1 MSLRCSL
8 DFVRTIALL
17 VLVAAAMPA
26 SSADG
31 QPANPPVA
39 SDADDASAHFRVD
52 MHAERDGQ
60 RYVMRRYVDGPRSR
74 MEAEVDGQKMVII
87 DLGDAQG
94 TTYMLMPTMKR
105 AMKSSTASLQANS
118 GGGNDGTPTPEQ
130 AEAAVELLGTERLGG
145 KTAEKYRVTMPEG
158 TGLMWIEASTQL
170 PLRMEAEGMAVEMK
184 DYNFSR
190 PSRELFEVPKGYDL
204 LDMDQML
211 KSAGGVGGANV
222 GSLQSL
228 VAGMVGGQAGD
239 GRHAGWAWRDARTQR
254 DGWARHGR
262 WAWRHDRRPWRAA
275 GWPVRRPAG
284 RRDWRRTGRPYR
296 CDGGPISGPAYRSET
311 RTTRRKGA
319 RAEVDT
325 PCSHVA
331 VSDGPYHGAAR
342 DLSFCEGDA

>member
-228 VAGMVGGQAGD
+228 VAGMVGGQAGAMGGMPGGLGGMPGLSGMAGLGMAGGLGGMTGGLG
-239 GRHAGWAWRDARTQR
+239 GRLGGQFGGQLGAGIGGAL
-254 DGWARHGR
+254 
-262 WAWRHDRRPWRAA
+262 
-275 GWPVRRPAG
+275 
-284 RRDWRRTGRPYR
+284 
-296 CDGGPISGPAYRSET
+296 GGPIGAMVGRYLG
-311 RTTRRKGA
+311 RRIGQKLGQ
-319 RAEVDT
+319 RAGRALV
-325 PCSHVA
+325 PK
-331 VSDGPYHGAAR
+331 
-342 DLSFCEGDA
+342 